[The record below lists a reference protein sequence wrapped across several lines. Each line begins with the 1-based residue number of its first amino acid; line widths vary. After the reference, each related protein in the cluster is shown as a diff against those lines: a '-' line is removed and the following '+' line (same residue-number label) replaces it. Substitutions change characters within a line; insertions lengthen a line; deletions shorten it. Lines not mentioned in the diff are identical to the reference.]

1 MENYFNVDHIGI
13 FDGFYSQD
21 FCNDVIK
28 LFEFRNDY
36 KYKIFRDNEK
46 QQDESV
52 TLGHEID
59 FIANNTLQDIVAVED
74 APKMIRYF
82 SEIFWNKC
90 YKAYVKDHVYNE
102 QLRDLQ
108 FSNFKIQKT
117 LPGQGYHTF
126 HFENQDI
133 STSRRAMFI
142 ILYLNDIEDGGETEF
157 LYQKKRIQPKT
168 GRLILAPAAY
178 THVHRGNPPLSKD
191 KYIMTSWIE
200 YTS

>member
-1 MENYFNVDHIGI
+1 MEEYFSNDYIGI

-28 LFEFRNDY
+28 LFEFRND
-36 KYKIFRDNEK
+36 FRYRISRDGEK
-46 QQDESV
+46 QQDESI

-59 FIANNTLQDIVAVED
+59 FIANNTIEELVAVED
-74 APKMIRYF
+74 APRMIRYF

-90 YKAYVKDHVYNE
+90 YKEYTKDYVYNE
-102 QLRDLQ
+102 QLKNLQ

-133 STSRRAMFI
+133 STSRRVMFI

-157 LYQKKRIQPKT
+157 LYQKKRIHPKT
-168 GRLILAPAAY
+168 GRLILAPASY
-178 THVHRGNPPLSKD
+178 THVHRGNPPLSKE